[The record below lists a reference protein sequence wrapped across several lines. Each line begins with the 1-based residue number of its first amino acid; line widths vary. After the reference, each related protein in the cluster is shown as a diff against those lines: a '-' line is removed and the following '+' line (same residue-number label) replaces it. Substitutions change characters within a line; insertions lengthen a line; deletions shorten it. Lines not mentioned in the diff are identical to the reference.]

1 MNSISIS
8 DLSSPQGSVNAVGKD
23 DNIAKECPP
32 KGFPSFAHLSAG
44 HFISLLIFI
53 HFISFIIH
61 CVLTE

>member
-32 KGFPSFAHLSAG
+32 KGFPSFADSYVG
-44 HFISLLIFI
+44 HFTSSLVFI
-53 HFISFIIH
+53 HLIPFIIH
-61 CVLTE
+61 RALTE